1 MDYQKLKNNH
11 LREQVYELKGKLSL
25 KKRDNE
31 SIFQLQEDTIRKNE
45 EKIVNLR
52 SRVKESRQELA
63 KALNMDYEVIQSALM
78 DRRETQLECKRYDAH
93 TAHKELNEAVCV
105 EQKRLN
111 HFAHQKEC
119 RMRRLNDLKL
129 HYRDFMLLQ
138 ESNFEQEDHKRVR
151 MLSTKLD
158 KMTLKRNT
166 ASFINR
172 TYHKTLS
179 KLNKDALY
187 MPNTIDQFEV
197 DVHSNTEEL
206 KDLHQIYEVAKKGQE
221 ASRTHRIAIERD
233 FYNGKHKRD
242 KRLTEYRKAA
252 KDNSEMP
259 DIEVKTK
266 TYNDMQNNRKNT
278 DPNSKDV
285 PSEMLCK
292 MEPIIKLFSAVT
304 NTGSATEIPEAYQR
318 QIENNKQL
326 TELSQDFQKQLEE
339 KKATHLKLQT
349 SLEQAKFQ
357 QTEQS
362 VNAEKKLNS
371 IATSVDDIELQRL
384 TQTSESHGIISLIES
399 VKQGIA
405 SLAEKVNATHV
416 EGRATEHNVNRLSLE
431 KQMELITEKMEAM
444 KAAMK
449 TSIGSCSL
457 NSGSWNPE
465 EDPLEYLIK
474 LNSQNC
480 ARITVENQDD
490 DNQADNFLID
500 DTIMNEQYRTYD
512 DVKGG
517 TQKNGR
523 RKR

>member
-1 MDYQKLKNNH
+1 
-11 LREQVYELKGKLSL
+11 
-25 KKRDNE
+25 
-31 SIFQLQEDTIRKNE
+31 
-45 EKIVNLR
+45 
-52 SRVKESRQELA
+52 
-63 KALNMDYEVIQSALM
+63 
-78 DRRETQLECKRYDAH
+78 
-93 TAHKELNEAVCV
+93 
-105 EQKRLN
+105 
-111 HFAHQKEC
+111 
-119 RMRRLNDLKL
+119 
-129 HYRDFMLLQ
+129 
-138 ESNFEQEDHKRVR
+138 
-151 MLSTKLD
+151 
-158 KMTLKRNT
+158 
-166 ASFINR
+166 
-172 TYHKTLS
+172 
-179 KLNKDALY
+179 
-187 MPNTIDQFEV
+187 
-197 DVHSNTEEL
+197 
-206 KDLHQIYEVAKKGQE
+206 
-221 ASRTHRIAIERD
+221 
-233 FYNGKHKRD
+233 
-242 KRLTEYRKAA
+242 
-252 KDNSEMP
+252 MP

-474 LNSQNC
+474 LSKGIQPFCLYFIESNERSFVPGLSSSQSPIRLCENGHGTNERSLFATKYLRC
-480 ARITVENQDD
+480 VWICSTV
-490 DNQADNFLID
+490 A
-500 DTIMNEQYRTYD
+500 
-512 DVKGG
+512 K
-517 TQKNGR
+517 
-523 RKR
+523 